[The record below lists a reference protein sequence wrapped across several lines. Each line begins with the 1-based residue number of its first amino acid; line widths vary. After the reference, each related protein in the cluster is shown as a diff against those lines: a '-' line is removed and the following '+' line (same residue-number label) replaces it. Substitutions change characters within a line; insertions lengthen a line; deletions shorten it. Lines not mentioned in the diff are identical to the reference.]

1 MSGFAVIR
9 HSESGG
15 VGTSPAEAMDLHRAN
30 GWVRVSEYRHD
41 PGAFNLA
48 DYDDDSPD
56 LDAPV
61 EQPKPEPKKPK
72 SEPKPATGADDEI
85 EE

>member
-9 HSESGG
+9 HSETGG
-15 VGTSPAEAMDLHRAN
+15 IGTAPAEAMELHRAG

-48 DYDDDSPD
+48 DYDDSPD

-61 EQPKPEPKKPK
+61 EKTKHEPKKSKPEP
-72 SEPKPATGADDEI
+72 EPATGADDETK
-85 EE
+85 E

>member
-9 HSESGG
+9 HSETGG
-15 VGTSPAEAMDLHRAN
+15 IGTAPAEAMDLHLAG

-41 PGAFNLA
+41 PGLFNLA
-48 DYDDDSPD
+48 DFNADSPD
-56 LDAPV
+56 LDAPS
-61 EQPKPEPKKPK
+61 EEPKPEPAI
-72 SEPKPATGADDEI
+72 SADDEI